1 MGGVGRALSD
11 LVGNIVAFVVMIIL
25 GVLGFYLTVFVVD
38 SGSSLAG
45 YAPSGEFVVLSAA
58 LIVAASII
66 GGMR

>member
-1 MGGVGRALSD
+1 MAGIGRALSD
-11 LVGNIVAFVVMIIL
+11 LVENIVAFVVMIIL
-25 GVLGFYLTVFVVD
+25 GIIGFYLTVFVVA

-45 YAPSGEFVVLSAA
+45 FSPSGDFVVISAA